1 MKLSK
6 ETSVLKILQE
16 YPEINQIFVA
26 HGLGCAKC
34 LAADY
39 EDLETVAK
47 ANNLDLKMLLNELNN
62 FIQNN

>member
-1 MKLSK
+1 MRLSK
-6 ETSVLKILQE
+6 KTSVLKILQE
-16 YPEINQIFVA
+16 YPEVNQIFKA

-47 ANNLDLKMLLNELNN
+47 ANNLDLELLLEELNN